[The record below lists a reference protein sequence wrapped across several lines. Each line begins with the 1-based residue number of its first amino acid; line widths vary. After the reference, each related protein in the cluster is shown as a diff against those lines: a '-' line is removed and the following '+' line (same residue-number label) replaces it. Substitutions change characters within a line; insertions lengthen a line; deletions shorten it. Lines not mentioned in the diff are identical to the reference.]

1 MVYSS
6 TENLAMRTDI
16 IFTTLCIGNELLDVQ
31 RRQFKGTDHYFE
43 VADILIR
50 SVLKNTTHSI
60 NVVTDMPDRFIKCD
74 RVIVHDIRKLTDE
87 PMLSDGY
94 LNFHLKR
101 FALKTAMNTAY
112 KYVVYFDCDVFIET
126 FNDKL
131 FESLD
136 VVNCDVAGR
145 LGGDEASIRSLLNT
159 NGVPEQKIEEFGNLW
174 SESFFDCTLPTET
187 CLIFKKNEPLQ
198 NKMLQFWDLVAKES
212 LSKNVFTYYD
222 SYYIATA
229 IKHANMAKID
239 FMTDLREESTEFI
252 EGLRIIHKDYVNTLS
267 ISPIELY
274 NYKTL
279 LQRVTNAI

>member
-1 MVYSS
+1 
-6 TENLAMRTDI
+6 MRNDI
-16 IFTTLCIGNELLDVQ
+16 IFTTLCIGNELLDAQ

-43 VADILIR
+43 VADILVR
-50 SVLKNTTHSI
+50 SVLKNTNHSI
-60 NVVTDMPDRFIKCD
+60 NVVTDIPDRFIKSD
-74 RVIVHDIRKLTDE
+74 RVIVHDIRELTDE

-101 FALKTAMNTAY
+101 FALKTAMSTTY

-126 FNDKL
+126 FSDKL
-131 FESLD
+131 FERLD
-136 VVNCDVAGR
+136 MVNCDVAAR
-145 LGGDEASIRSLLNT
+145 LGGNESPIRSLLNT
-159 NGVPEQKIEEFGNLW
+159 NGVAEEKIKEFGELW

-198 NKMLQFWDLVAKES
+198 NKMLEFWDLVAKES

-222 SYYIATA
+222 SYYIAA
-229 IKHANMAKID
+229 SIAHANMAKID
-239 FMTDLREESTEFI
+239 FMTDFLDESTEFV
-252 EGLRIIHKDYVNTLS
+252 EGLRIIHKDYVNTLY

-274 NYKTL
+274 DYKTL